1 MLKLIALQVDNF
13 AGAIVL
19 VIAILFIFILFITLI
34 RRYKRCPSD
43 RILVVYGKVGGG
55 QSAKCIHGGA
65 AFIFPV
71 IQDYQFMDLTPI
83 SIEVNLVNALSKQ
96 NIRVNVPSR
105 FTIGVSTEPGI
116 MQNAAER
123 LLGLGLQEIQELAK
137 EIIFGQLRLVVASMD
152 IEEINSDRDKFLTNI
167 SQSVE
172 SELKKVG
179 LKLINVNITDIVDE
193 SGYIEALGKE
203 AAAHA
208 INAARKSVAEKTRDG
223 SIGEA
228 NAVQDERTQV
238 AELQA
243 KAKIGEANAMQTER
257 TQVAAANAQAKI
269 GEANASQ
276 TERVQTASAVA
287 LAKIGEAEALK
298 QERIKTSEA
307 NALAIDGENKA
318 KISIAESDALRR
330 EKEAEAEKRAI
341 ASEKVQAAKAL
352 EEAYAAE
359 KLAEMARAERVRS
372 TQLADIVVPAEI
384 DKKKVEIDAEAEAEN
399 IRRIAKGQADAIL
412 LKAQAEAQGLYEVLT
427 KQALGLDQ
435 IVKAAGNDSKNAV
448 LLLIADKLPELV
460 KTQAEAIKNIKIDK
474 ITVWEGGTSTDG
486 KTSTSNFISGMYKS
500 VPPLQEMFNM
510 AGMQLPDYLKGKTLE
525 EIAEDTKKEQ
535 KPIQDKPK
543 QKAIQEEPKKKP
555 IQEDPKQKSDD
566 DDATKE

>member
-1 MLKLIALQVDNF
+1 MTLIFGV
-13 AGAIVL
+13 
-19 VIAILFIFILFITLI
+19 LFIFLFLIILIK
-34 RRYKRCPSD
+34 RYKRCPSD

-65 AFIFPV
+65 AFILPV
-71 IQDYQFMDLTPI
+71 IQDYEFLDLTPI

-123 LLGLGLQEIQELAK
+123 LLGLGQNEIQELAQ

-152 IEEINSDRDKFLTNI
+152 IEEINSDRDKFLANI

-238 AELQA
+238 A
-243 KAKIGEANAMQTER
+243 
-257 TQVAAANAQAKI
+257 AANAQAVEGENTAKI
-269 GEANASQ
+269 
-276 TERVQTASAVA
+276 AVA
-287 LAKIGEAEALK
+287 
-298 QERIKTSEA
+298 
-307 NALAIDGENKA
+307 N
-318 KISIAESDALRR
+318 SDSLRR
-330 EKEAEAEKRAI
+330 QREAEAERVAI
-341 ASEKVQAAKAL
+341 ASEKVQSAKAL
-352 EEAYAAE
+352 EESYAAE
-359 KLAEMARAERVRS
+359 KEAETARAERERS
-372 TQLADIVVPAEI
+372 SQMADIIVPAEI
-384 DKKKVEIDAEAEAEN
+384 DKKKVEIDAEAEAEK
-399 IRRIAKGQADAIL
+399 IRRRAKGEADAIL
-412 LKAQAEAQGLYEVLT
+412 FKAQAEAEGLYEVLT
-427 KQALGLDQ
+427 KQAAGLDQ
-435 IVKAAGNDSKNAV
+435 IVKAAGNNSKDAV

-474 ITVWEGGTSTDG
+474 VTVWENGGSGEDG
-486 KTSTSNFISGMYKS
+486 KSSTANFLSGMYKS
-500 VPPLQEMFNM
+500 VPPLQDMFNM
-510 AGMQLPDYLKGKTLE
+510 AGMQLPEYLKGKETG
-525 EIAEDTKKEQ
+525 EDTSSST
-535 KPIQDKPK
+535 
-543 QKAIQEEPKKKP
+543 EEGK
-555 IQEDPKQKSDD
+555 
-566 DDATKE
+566 

>member
-1 MLKLIALQVDNF
+1 MTLLIQENIMEGIGGPMVLIFSALI
-13 AGAIVL
+13 IVL
-19 VIAILFIFILFITLI
+19 ILIVLI

-55 QSAKCIHGGA
+55 KSAKCIHGGA
-65 AFIFPV
+65 AFIMPV
-71 IQDYQFMDLTPI
+71 IQDYEYLDLTPI

-105 FTIGVSTEPGI
+105 FTIGVSTEPGV

-123 LLGLGLQEIQELAK
+123 LLGLGLQDIQELAK

-208 INAARKSVAEKTRDG
+208 INAARKSVAEKNRDG
-223 SIGEA
+223 AIGEA
-228 NAVQDERTQV
+228 NAVQDE
-238 AELQA
+238 
-243 KAKIGEANAMQTER
+243 K
-257 TQVAAANAQAKI
+257 TQVAAANAK
-269 GEANASQ
+269 
-276 TERVQTASAVA
+276 AV
-287 LAKIGEAEALK
+287 E
-298 QERIKTSEA
+298 
-307 NALAIDGENKA
+307 GENTA
-318 KISIAESDALRR
+318 KISVANSDSLRR
-330 EKEAEAEKRAI
+330 QREAEAERVAI

-352 EEAYAAE
+352 EESYAAE
-359 KLAEMARAERVRS
+359 QQAESARAERERS
-372 TQLADIVVPAEI
+372 SQMADVIVPTEI
-384 DKKKVEIDAEAEAEN
+384 AKKKAEIDAEAEAER
-399 IRRIAKGQADAIL
+399 IRRRAKGEADAIL
-412 LKAQAEAQGLYEVLT
+412 FKAQAEAKGLYEVLT
-427 KQALGLDQ
+427 KQAAGLDE
-435 IVKAAGNDSKNAV
+435 IVKAAGNNSKDAV

-474 ITVWEGGTSTDG
+474 VTVWENGNSADG
-486 KTSTSNFISGMYKS
+486 KSSTSNFISGMYKA

-510 AGMQLPDYLKGKTLE
+510 AGMDLPEYLKGK
-525 EIAEDTKKEQ
+525 DKKE
-535 KPIQDKPK
+535 ID
-543 QKAIQEEPKKKP
+543 A
-555 IQEDPKQKSDD
+555 
-566 DDATKE
+566 DDAEIETSED

>member
-1 MLKLIALQVDNF
+1 MTLQITQDYLNLGFPVAIIAAV
-13 AGAIVL
+13 
-19 VIAILFIFILFITLI
+19 LFIFLFFIVLI

-65 AFIFPV
+65 AFILPV
-71 IQDYQFMDLTPI
+71 IQDYQFLDLTPI

-123 LLGLGLQEIQELAK
+123 LLGLPQDSIQELAQ

-208 INAARKSVAEKTRDG
+208 INAARKSVAEKNRDG

-228 NAVQDERTQV
+228 NAVQDERS
-238 AELQA
+238 
-243 KAKIGEANAMQTER
+243 
-257 TQVAAANAQAKI
+257 QVAAANAQAVEGENTAKI
-269 GEANASQ
+269 
-276 TERVQTASAVA
+276 AVA
-287 LAKIGEAEALK
+287 NSDSLRRQREAEAG
-298 QERIKTSEA
+298 RVA
-307 NALAIDGENKA
+307 V
-318 KISIAESDALRR
+318 
-330 EKEAEAEKRAI
+330 
-341 ASEKVQAAKAL
+341 ASEKVQTAKAL
-352 EEAYAAE
+352 EESYAAE
-359 KLAEMARAERVRS
+359 QIAEAARAERERS
-372 TQLADIVVPAEI
+372 SQMADIIVPAEI
-384 DKKKVEIDAEAEAEN
+384 DKRKVEIDAEARAEN
-399 IRRIAKGQADAIL
+399 IRRIAKGEADAIL
-412 LKAQAEAQGLYEVLT
+412 FKAQAEAQGQFEILT
-427 KQALGLDQ
+427 KQAAGMEQ
-435 IVKAAGNDSKNAV
+435 IVKAAGNNSKDAV

-474 ITVWEGGTSTDG
+474 VTVWENGGKGEDG
-486 KTSTSNFISGMYKS
+486 KSSTANFLSGMYKS
-500 VPPLQEMFNM
+500 VPPLQDMFNM
-510 AGMQLPDYLKGKTLE
+510 AGMDLPEYLKGK
-525 EIAEDTKKEQ
+525 
-535 KPIQDKPK
+535 DKPS
-543 QKAIQEEPKKKP
+543 IE
-555 IQEDPKQKSDD
+555 
-566 DDATKE
+566 DATIEDSKIE